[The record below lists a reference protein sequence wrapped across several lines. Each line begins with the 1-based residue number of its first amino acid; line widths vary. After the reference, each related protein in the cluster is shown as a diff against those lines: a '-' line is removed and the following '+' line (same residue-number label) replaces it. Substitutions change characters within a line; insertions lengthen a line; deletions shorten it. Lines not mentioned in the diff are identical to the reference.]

1 MRGRLVEESEP
12 PLPDV
17 PLDEALARIE
27 EGSRRIDSGDLAAR
41 MERARLLAAIGAIE
55 AARRDLLQLDPSD
68 PARAE
73 IERSIRAGLP
83 ARRSPGPATAE
94 AALAE
99 LGACVPL
106 PADPLDTRAR
116 AIETVAST
124 HAEPVVL
131 AAAADAWLEAGDA
144 VRATELAMRSGYT
157 DRIERSL
164 AALTWWSVPSA
175 DRSAGLVPVEVRP
188 DPDAASFHQRVRSA
202 LLASPWSDKET
213 LVLRGNAIDV
223 VRVPGTVRLEIFC
236 RDERGGGEHCQ
247 VPLRVGA
254 RRRTIEI
261 ANGATSTSSIDARD
275 LEIGGP
281 GPDHAIVVRILRDG
295 EVLAPHAQRLATRV
309 TRGSPARFRVAGGQ
323 VVRVDLIS
331 GTANVEAGAASGA
344 GTEGDSIHLP
354 LAEHAPVDVVV
365 EGEALVLLYTGT
377 TAPLPP
383 GASLV
388 DLPPPSP
395 PTMPQW
401 VDAVLDLYADD
412 RSIAPSRPGTLGTFR
427 IAAEAISDVKEQE
440 EAAWEA
446 IGPGLSWMKAFG
458 APWVLVE
465 GWSGLPEYAFGGRA
479 EIGTRWNEG
488 RMWFAASGSHA
499 VEPEPASHVVVSA
512 SVDQDVSVSSDVDLR
527 GSLDLYAGSWSEQPL
542 LTVDTRAW
550 SPFLADR
557 PLGVTLGASAIAT
570 PTRDLRLD
578 IGGRVTSHEGAL
590 PDRAG
595 PYAVAR
601 WLLGTTTV
609 VSGGGTVQF
618 RFANS
623 LRSEAYLRPTIELG
637 ADHMRWLRR
646 GDRVG
651 LVARATVLP
660 LLPAV
665 EGTLSIRYE
674 ITGRRGLR
682 DLPAYEEP
690 FRSLREW
697 PR

>member
-1 MRGRLVEESEP
+1 V
-12 PLPDV
+12 
-17 PLDEALARIE
+17 
-27 EGSRRIDSGDLAAR
+27 
-41 MERARLLAAIGAIE
+41 
-55 AARRDLLQLDPSD
+55 
-68 PARAE
+68 
-73 IERSIRAGLP
+73 
-83 ARRSPGPATAE
+83 T
-94 AALAE
+94 
-99 LGACVPL
+99 
-106 PADPLDTRAR
+106 
-116 AIETVAST
+116 
-124 HAEPVVL
+124 
-131 AAAADAWLEAGDA
+131 
-144 VRATELAMRSGYT
+144 
-157 DRIERSL
+157 
-164 AALTWWSVPSA
+164 
-175 DRSAGLVPVEVRP
+175 
-188 DPDAASFHQRVRSA
+188 
-202 LLASPWSDKET
+202 
-213 LVLRGNAIDV
+213 
-223 VRVPGTVRLEIFC
+223 LEIFC
-236 RDERGGGEHCQ
+236 RDERGGSEHCQ
-247 VPLRVGA
+247 VPVRGGA
-254 RRRTIEI
+254 TRRTIEI
-261 ANGATSTSSIDARD
+261 ADGATSTSTIDARD

-295 EVLAPHAQRLATRV
+295 DVLPPHAQRLATRV

-323 VVRVDLIS
+323 VVRVDVVS
-331 GTANVEAGAASGA
+331 GEARVIAGARTEAGAAGESVN
-344 GTEGDSIHLP
+344 IP
-354 LAEHAPVDVVV
+354 LVDLAPLDVVV

-377 TAPLPP
+377 TAPLPT

-388 DLPPPSP
+388 DLPPPALPTTP
-395 PTMPQW
+395 PW
-401 VDAVLDLYADD
+401 VDAVLDVYADD
-412 RSIAPSRPGTLGTFR
+412 RSLAPATPGSIGTFR
-427 IAAEAISDVKEQE
+427 IAAEAISDVREQE

-446 IGPGLSWMKAFG
+446 IGPALSFMRSFG
-458 APWVLVE
+458 SRWLLVE

-488 RMWFAASGSHA
+488 RLWLAASGGHA
-499 VEPEPASHVVVSA
+499 VEPVPASHVVVSG
-512 SVDQDVSVSSDVDLR
+512 SVDQDVSLSSDVDLR
-527 GSLDLYAGSWSEQPL
+527 GSVDLYAGSWSEEPL

-557 PLGVTLGASAIAT
+557 PLGVTVGASAIAT

-578 IGGRVTSHEGAL
+578 IGGRVTSHEGAV

-609 VSGGGTVQF
+609 VSGGGTLQF

-660 LLPAV
+660 LLAAV
-665 EGTLSIRYE
+665 EGTLSVRYE